1 MHLWSDYEGKT
12 IADAYPLGQ
21 LIRPEGR
28 SAFFATSNGTG
39 VPAVIRLTESLND
52 EAEMIERWRQV
63 AEMKQE
69 HLITIRKY
77 GKTKFESTPLAY
89 ALMEPSDGSLA
100 EILRERPLTPVET
113 REVATS
119 LVDALKA
126 LHEAGLV
133 HGMIEPSNVMAVGE
147 VVKLRSDCVRECRL
161 DFEFFDAR
169 GMCGAE
175 AARCGDAVDAA
186 AAGTDA

>member
-52 EAEMIERWRQV
+52 EAEM
-63 AEMKQE
+63 KQE
-69 HLITIRKY
+69 HLVTIRKY
-77 GKTKFESTPLAY
+77 GRTKFESTPLAY

-100 EILRERPLTPVET
+100 EILRERPLTPIET
-113 REVATS
+113 R
-119 LVDALKA
+119 
-126 LHEAGLV
+126 
-133 HGMIEPSNVMAVGE
+133 
-147 VVKLRSDCVRECRL
+147 
-161 DFEFFDAR
+161 
-169 GMCGAE
+169 
-175 AARCGDAVDAA
+175 
-186 AAGTDA
+186 